1 MTRLSHDLIYE
12 AVLDDGAFESLP
24 DAVAEAA
31 GARSALLHWRHRNG
45 TAEVMAHSGY
55 FTEAHMTEYVTR
67 FAEHDVWMNAGVAS
81 GKTNTMLNIDR
92 MVGDEAF
99 TASFFYNEFIRG
111 MNDDTFRCMGAIFD
125 TPFGTGAIGIQR
137 PRRQAGFESQDIADM
152 DRFTAAFGRLMTIRG
167 ELASARTEAMA
178 ARSSFDSL
186 ELAILQL
193 DADGRWLDGNALG
206 EELLRRGGPLRLSRG
221 RVHVVGDNAA
231 FMRAVALATDR
242 LAPEASLLNL
252 LDEDAPLLSVT
263 VSPLRVP
270 GVKPR
275 ALVLIKPP
283 FSAQPDL
290 DRRLMQLYGLSQ
302 AEARVSISLAEGLS
316 PADIAERR
324 QVSEGTV
331 RIQLKTIMGKLGC
344 RRQTQIAAAVL
355 SLPPLRA

>member
-24 DAVAEAA
+24 DALAQAA

-45 TAEVMAHSGY
+45 AAEVMAHSGY
-55 FTEAHMTEYVTR
+55 FTDSHMAEYVTR
-67 FAEHDVWMNAGVAS
+67 FAEHDVWMHAGVNS
-81 GKTNTMLNIDR
+81 GKTNAMLNIDR
-92 MVGDEAF
+92 MVGEEAF

-125 TPFGTGAIGIQR
+125 TPFGTGAIGIHR
-137 PRRQAGFESQDIADM
+137 PKGQAGFEDRNVSDL

-167 ELASARTEAMA
+167 ELASARTQTMA

-206 EELLRRGGPLRLSRG
+206 EEILRGDGPLHLSRG
-221 RVHVVGDNAA
+221 RVQARGDNGA

-242 LAPEASLLNL
+242 LAPEATLLNL
-252 LDEDAPLLSVT
+252 GDEAAMSLSFT
-263 VSPLRVP
+263 ISPLRVP

-275 ALVLIKPP
+275 AMVLIKPP
-283 FSAQPDL
+283 FTAQADL

-331 RIQLKTIMGKLGC
+331 RIQLKTIMAKLGC

>member
-12 AVLDDGAFESLP
+12 AVLDDGAFDSLP
-24 DAVAEAA
+24 EALVEAA
-31 GARSALLHWRHRNG
+31 GARSALMHWRHRNG

-55 FTEAHMTEYVTR
+55 FTERHMAEYVTR
-67 FAEHDVWMNAGVAS
+67 YAEHDVWMNAGVAS
-81 GKTNTMLNIDR
+81 GNVNQMMGIDR
-92 MVGDEAF
+92 LVGDDVFA
-99 TASFFYNEFIRG
+99 ASFFYNEFIRG

-125 TPFGTGAIGIQR
+125 TPFGTGAIGIHR
-137 PRRQAGFESQDIADM
+137 PRSQAGFEAAEVGDL

-206 EELLRRGGPLRLSRG
+206 EELLRREGPLRLARG
-221 RVHVVGDNAA
+221 RVQVQGDNAA
-231 FMRAVALATDR
+231 FTRAVALATDR
-242 LAPEASLLNL
+242 SAPEATLLNL
-252 LDEDAPLLSVT
+252 IDGDGPAVSVT
-263 VSPLRVP
+263 VSPLRIP

-283 FSAQPDL
+283 FTAQPDL

-331 RIQLKTIMGKLGC
+331 RIQLKTIMAKLGC

-355 SLPPLRA
+355 SLPPLRG